1 MQPDPDRFT
10 IETADPQDRDL
21 IQGLL
26 SGASWQHR
34 HLDWTRPL
42 ELLGHKPFILAS
54 DRGLPVGLLAV
65 PPDPPGI
72 SWLRILAVAS
82 GYELSHVW
90 RMMWRDVE
98 GQLMDLGIEEAAALS
113 IPPWLPDLLKQ
124 VGFTQE
130 DSVEFLEWSEDEL
143 PPQPDSPLPLEP
155 LLSTNLMAVAQ
166 VDHRAFAPRWR
177 HSLEALQSALKHA
190 SYATVLRLSGKVIAY
205 QISTLSQHGG
215 HLARLA
221 VDPDFQG
228 QGHASHLVWDLLHHF
243 KRHGHDRVTVNTQGS
258 NERSHKLYENLG
270 FRSLEQAFPVYVK
283 ALNKK
288 HP

>member
-10 IETADPQDRDL
+10 IEMADPQDQDL
-21 IQGLL
+21 VQGLL

-34 HLDWTRPL
+34 HLDWTGPL
-42 ELLGHKPFILAS
+42 ELLGQKPVLMAS
-54 DRGLPVGLLAV
+54 DRGLPVGLLAA
-65 PPDPPGI
+65 PPDPPGV

-82 GYELSHVW
+82 GFELSGVW
-90 RMMWRDVE
+90 RMMWQEVE
-98 GQLMDLGIEEAAALS
+98 EQLMDLDIGEAAALS
-113 IPPWLPDLLKQ
+113 IPAWLPELLKQ
-124 VGFTQE
+124 VGFKKE
-130 DSVEFLEWSEDEL
+130 DSVEFLEWSEKEI
-143 PPQPDSPLPLEP
+143 PPQPDSPLPVEP
-155 LLSTNLMAVAQ
+155 LLSTNLTAVVR

-190 SYATVLRLSGKVIAY
+190 SYATVLRQSGEVIGY

-228 QGHASHLVWDLLHHF
+228 QGHASYLVRDMLRHF
-243 KRHGHDRVTVNTQGS
+243 RRHGHARVTVNTQGS

-270 FRSLEQAFPVYVK
+270 FRALDQAFPVYVK
-283 ALNKK
+283 TLK
-288 HP
+288 